1 MLTLEILMKFDFL
14 HRVIGDRRG
23 NVAVTFGLAS
33 IPLIFAVGMAVDY
46 ANNADKWTKLN
57 GAADAAALA
66 AVTPAMLQQPDSAAK
81 TAALNI
87 FYGQANQI
95 SNVVS
100 GSLQATVAL
109 TANPNGGRVA
119 TVSYTAQLINVF
131 GGILGQSAMSVQGH
145 SQAAKALSPNINF
158 YVLADPSPSMAVAA
172 TTAGIKLLESKTPG
186 QWGAQPGCAFAC
198 HEQDPSKDGLN
209 NPGGPNQ
216 DNYALARQLGVPLR
230 IDNVKEAVQS
240 FATTADAAQSK
251 NYATYNIAIY
261 TFDSYFKT
269 ITSMTTPAN
278 AAAAASNIQLLE
290 LLRANYLMDGTYSGD
305 SDTLSQSA
313 FSSINGI
320 MPSPGDGSTKGPKEF
335 LLIITDGIEDDA
347 VTGLMDTSMCAII
360 KNRNIQIGVVY
371 TTYLPIPGYWPYDLY
386 VAPVQSQI
394 NPNLASCA
402 SSPAY
407 FYEVNADGDIS
418 AAVNA
423 IFQSFVQTTHLTQ

>member
-1 MLTLEILMKFDFL
+1 MKFNLL

-23 NVAVTFGLAS
+23 NVAVTFGLVS

-66 AVTPAMLQQPDSAAK
+66 AVTPAMLQQPNSAAQ

-100 GSLQATVAL
+100 GTLHATVAF
-109 TANPNGGRVA
+109 TAGPNGGRVV
-119 TVSYTAQLINVF
+119 TVSYTAQLVNVF

-145 SQAAKALSPNINF
+145 SQAAPTLSPNINF
-158 YVLADPSPSMAVAA
+158 YVLADTSPSMAVAA
-172 TTAGIKLLESKTPG
+172 TTAGINLLESKTPG
-186 QWGAQPGCAFAC
+186 QWGAQPSCAFAC
-198 HEQDPSKDGLN
+198 HEQDPSKDKLN

-230 IDNVKEAVQS
+230 IDNVVEAVKS
-240 FATTADAAQSK
+240 FATTVDNTQSK
-251 NYATYNIAIY
+251 NHATYNIAIY

-269 ITSMTTPAN
+269 ITGMTTPAN
-278 AAAAASNIQLLE
+278 AAVAANNIQLLE
-290 LLRANYLMDGTYSGD
+290 LLRANYLMDGTKSDD
-305 SDTLSQSA
+305 SDTMSRDA
-313 FSSINGI
+313 FSTINST

-347 VTGLMDTSMCAII
+347 SGTGLMDTSMCATI

-371 TTYLPIPGYWPYDLY
+371 ATYFPIPGYWPYDLY

-407 FYEVNADGDIS
+407 FYEVNVDGDIS
-418 AAVNA
+418 TAVNA
-423 IFQSFVQTTHLTQ
+423 IFQSYLQTPHLMQ